1 MDDDELT
8 VAVCEVLEAR
18 AVGVFATAATGSQ
31 VQIVY
36 GDVGAAGVDRAVG
49 VQVYNGL
56 DELTEGPPIRFV
68 QLRIRGAVRDR
79 RSANQIA
86 ATAFDALHGLVSTAG
101 IFLAERISFAR
112 LGSDGNGR
120 DERSENYQLT
130 LHSLEG

>member
-8 VAVCEVLEAR
+8 QAVCELLESHG
-18 AVGVFATAATGSQ
+18 VGAYVTEAASSQ

-36 GDVGAAGVDRAVG
+36 GAIGSTPDRAIG
-49 VQVYNGL
+49 VTVYGGL
-56 DELTEGPPIRFV
+56 DEVTEGPPIRLV
-68 QLRIRGAVRDR
+68 QLRIRGAARDR

-86 ATAFDALHGLVSTAG
+86 ESAFSALHGLVSTDG
-101 IFLAERISFAR
+101 IFLSERVSFAR

-120 DERSENYQLT
+120 EERTDNYQMT